1 LKEVVCKIL
10 GSARAA
16 RISDLADLKGRKDD
30 DRKKAALELRA
41 KLFAYRAT
49 QAIVEKMIVALSD
62 SLIQDRDERA
72 KAVVSQLLNH
82 PDIKPILADIAAAH
96 WQIDPKQL
104 LVIDHILV
112 QLKEAISVH
121 KNRKN
126 EASRRLYRI
135 LLNICSPPPGAK
147 LQRAS
152 AKLLGINIR
161 RGLIAAGMRTPA
173 QQVAGVQVV

>member
-1 LKEVVCKIL
+1 M

-82 PDIKPILADIAAAH
+82 PDIKPILADIA
-96 WQIDPKQL
+96 
-104 LVIDHILV
+104 
-112 QLKEAISVH
+112 
-121 KNRKN
+121 
-126 EASRRLYRI
+126 
-135 LLNICSPPPGAK
+135 PPGAK

-152 AKLLGINIR
+152 AKLLGINSR
-161 RGLIAAGMRTPA
+161 RGHSS
-173 QQVAGVQVV
+173 